1 MQCEPHDASVSPTMN
16 LLRFGATIII
26 GGLTSCQLVFR
37 EGGQDAAN
45 DATEPT
51 VHNVIFLTEQVYDG
65 NLGGR
70 AGADAKCRAAAIA
83 ANLVGNFVAVL
94 GESGGGTDALATSR
108 ISMAR
113 GWVRPDGKPVMT
125 NAADLTSGNQWYP
138 INQDQYGNDLSSSA
152 EYWSGSEAAGSVG
165 LDCNKWSGGAMAN
178 SGAFG
183 HGQIAAGLGVSR
195 QPCNK
200 TVHLLC
206 AAIDLQAPLTP
217 PQGTGK
223 RIFVSTVPFGPNPTG
238 RKFADDVCATEAT
251 MAQLGGTFLAFLGT
265 KTSSPISRFNGLD
278 TYQRIDGQPL
288 GLLGAP
294 PLSFINR
301 SAGNTIVNSQ
311 VWAEAPGAIP
321 SANCQDWTLTA
332 SVFGY
337 LGRSN
342 SAGSGAYSDYFMP
355 NSNCLTSFRVYCVE
369 Q

>member
-1 MQCEPHDASVSPTMN
+1 MN
-16 LLRFGATIII
+16 LLRCGATIII

-45 DATEPT
+45 DAT
-51 VHNVIFLTEQVYDG
+51 VRDDHNIIFLTDQVYDG

-70 AGADAKCRAAAIA
+70 DGADAKCRAAAIA

-94 GESGGGTDALATSR
+94 GESGGGTDALAISR

-125 NAADLTSGNQWYP
+125 NAADLISGNQWYP

-152 EYWSGSEAAGSVG
+152 EYWSGSEAAGGVG

-206 AAIDLQAPLTP
+206 AGIDLRASITP
-217 PQGTGK
+217 PPGTGK
-223 RIFVSTVPFGPNPTG
+223 RIFVSTVLFGPSTKG
-238 RKFADDVCATEAT
+238 RQAADDICTTEAVG
-251 MAQLGGTFLAFLGT
+251 ANLAGTYLAFLGT
-265 KTSSPISRFNGLD
+265 TTSSPISRFNSLD

-311 VWAEAPGAIP
+311 VWAAAPGAIP
-321 SANCQDWTLTA
+321 SANCQDWTPSA
-332 SVFGY
+332 GSFGY

-355 NSNCLTSFRVYCVE
+355 SSNCSTSFRVYCVE